1 MDEEISIIDNKT
13 KYEKLKTFFI
23 ENKKVLAIILGIL
36 IFSILCFFSY
46 KIYSDNLKKKLS
58 DKYNEVVIK
67 NENGVENN
75 TIEILKEIINQ
86 KDSTY
91 SPLALYYI
99 IDNNLVKSP
108 DEINELFDVI
118 IEKTPLEK
126 EIKNL
131 VIYKKGLYNADFSE
145 ESKLLDILKPLINSK
160 SVWKSHALYLMAEYF
175 YSKNE
180 NQKAKDFYL
189 QIMSVENANKD
200 IILEAQKR
208 LNRDL
213 SE

>member
-118 IEKTPLEK
+118 IEKTSLEK